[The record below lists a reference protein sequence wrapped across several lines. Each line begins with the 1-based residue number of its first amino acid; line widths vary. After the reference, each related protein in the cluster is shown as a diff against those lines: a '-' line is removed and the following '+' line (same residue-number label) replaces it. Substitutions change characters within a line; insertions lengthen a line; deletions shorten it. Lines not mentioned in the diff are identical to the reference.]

1 VALAGGDVLILGGEN
16 PAGTFALDSVLRFR
30 YDTRTVQPLPGLLAP
45 RRHASAV
52 VIADGEVL
60 LFGGA
65 GVDDAPAATAER
77 YSPARGASAIAAMT
91 AGRLEHSAVLL
102 RGPQAGKVLL
112 VGGWRGGWYNA
123 AVSLYE

>member
-1 VALAGGDVLILGGEN
+1 
-16 PAGTFALDSVLRFR
+16 VLRFR
-30 YDTRTVQPLPGLLAP
+30 HDTRAVQPLPSLLAP

-52 VIADGEVL
+52 ATAEGAVL

-77 YSPARGASAIAAMT
+77 YSPEQGARAIAAMP

-102 RGPQAGKVLL
+102 RGPLAGRVLL
-112 VGGWRGGWYNA
+112 VGGWRGDWYNA